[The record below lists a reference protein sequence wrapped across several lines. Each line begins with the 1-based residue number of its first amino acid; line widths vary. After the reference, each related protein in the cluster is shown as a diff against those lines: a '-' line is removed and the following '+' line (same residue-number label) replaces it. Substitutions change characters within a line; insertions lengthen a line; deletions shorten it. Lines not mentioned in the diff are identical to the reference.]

1 MKQSDFDVWA
11 GLVGVLF
18 MLVFL
23 AVMGS
28 YGCRSALLK
37 DECLKLG
44 YTSHQQSWTFSRF
57 CIARQDQTDVVLPI
71 EEARKRPRR

>member
-1 MKQSDFDVWA
+1 MTTEDAQAFL
-11 GLVGVLF
+11 GLACLLILFSVL
-18 MLVFL
+18 
-23 AVMGS
+23 GP
-28 YGCRSALLK
+28 YGCRNMLLK

-57 CIARQDQTDVVLPI
+57 CIARQDQTDVVLPL